1 MKKNKLFILMISIIM
16 LTLALVSCSKYTKGD
31 TSSNEIKEEVNTETI
46 KNENTSDPNKE
57 ETTSN
62 PNKAPEKPS
71 SPITNTDDTSTSS
84 KSYFGTWVVSKKIA
98 TTPVYAMSEDK
109 IKFYIGK
116 ELYLTEKKVS
126 FDKENLV
133 NPTFEE
139 TTLSDND
146 FNSENKVSLK
156 TIGISSPS
164 VKRVDVIQNV
174 NSNWASF
181 FGNTF
186 YVKDDNTLITLWDGI
201 FFELNRK

>member
-16 LTLALVSCSKYTKGD
+16 LTLALVSCSKNTKED
-31 TSSNEIKEEVNTETI
+31 TSNNEIKEEVNTQTS
-46 KNENTSDPNKE
+46 KNENTSDSNKE

-62 PNKAPEKPS
+62 SNKLSEKPS
-71 SPITNTDDTSTSS
+71 SPITNTDNTNTSS

-109 IKFYIGK
+109 IKSYIGK
-116 ELYLTEKKVS
+116 ELYLAEKKVS

-139 TTLSDND
+139 TTLSDSN

-164 VKRVDVIQNV
+164 VKKVDVIQNA
-174 NSNWASF
+174 NSNWTSF

-186 YVKDDNTLITLWDGI
+186 YVKDDNTLIALWDGV

>member
-16 LTLALVSCSKYTKGD
+16 LTLALVSCSKNTKED
-31 TSSNEIKEEVNTETI
+31 TSNNEIKEEVNTQTT
-46 KNENTSDPNKE
+46 KNENTSDSNKE

-62 PNKAPEKPS
+62 SNKLSEKPS
-71 SPITNTDDTSTSS
+71 SPITNTDNTNTSS

-109 IKFYIGK
+109 IKSYIGK
-116 ELYLTEKKVS
+116 ELYLAEKKVS

-139 TTLSDND
+139 TTLSDSN

-164 VKRVDVIQNV
+164 VKKVDVIQNA
-174 NSNWASF
+174 NSNWTSF

-186 YVKDDNTLITLWDGI
+186 YVKDDNTLIALWDGV

>member
-1 MKKNKLFILMISIIM
+1 M
-16 LTLALVSCSKYTKGD
+16 LALALVSCSKNTKED

-46 KNENTSDPNKE
+46 KNENTSDSNKE

-62 PNKAPEKPS
+62 SNKSS
-71 SPITNTDDTSTSS
+71 SPITNTDNTNTSS
-84 KSYFGTWVVSKKIA
+84 KSYLGTWVVSKKIA

-109 IKFYIGK
+109 IKSYIGK

-139 TTLSDND
+139 TTLSDSD
-146 FNSENKVSLK
+146 FISENKVSLK
-156 TIGISSPS
+156 TIGISLPS
-164 VKRVDVIQNV
+164 VKKVDVIQNV
-174 NSNWASF
+174 NSNWTSF

-186 YVKDDNTLITLWDGI
+186 YVKDNNTLITLWDGV
-201 FFELNRK
+201 FFELNKK

>member
-16 LTLALVSCSKYTKGD
+16 LTLALVSCSKNTKED

-46 KNENTSDPNKE
+46 KNENASYSNKE
-57 ETTSN
+57 DTNSDL
-62 PNKAPEKPS
+62 NKDPEKPS
-71 SPITNTDDTSTSS
+71 SPITNTDNANTSS
-84 KSYFGTWVVSKKIA
+84 KSYFGTWFVSKKIA

-109 IKFYIGK
+109 IKSYIGK

-139 TTLSDND
+139 TALSDND

-164 VKRVDVIQNV
+164 VKKVDVIQNA
-174 NSNWASF
+174 NSNWTSF

-186 YVKDDNTLITLWDGI
+186 YIKDDNTLITLWDGI

>member
-1 MKKNKLFILMISIIM
+1 MKKNKLFILMLSIIM
-16 LTLALVSCSKYTKGD
+16 MTLALVSCSKNTNED
-31 TSSNEIKEEVNTETI
+31 TSSNEIKEEVNTQTT
-46 KNENTSDPNKE
+46 KNENTSDSNQD

-62 PNKAPEKPS
+62 SNKAPEKPS
-71 SPITNTDDTSTSS
+71 SPITNTDNTSTSS

-109 IKFYIGK
+109 IKSYIGK

-156 TIGISSPS
+156 TIGVSSPS
-164 VKRVDVIQNV
+164 VKRVDVIQNA
-174 NSNWASF
+174 NSNWTSF

-186 YVKDDNTLITLWDGI
+186 YVKDDNTLITLWDGV